1 MLSHLLDT
9 LTEILSQFTL
19 GNTTTATVFILQREN
34 LEIIQLAKD
43 AELTKLGD
51 ACDEYKANI
60 SLLLLQWTEEISHDI
75 ADGFLQVFVTYRIM
89 HWSIIFVDENY
100 NLFTCLSSCCKQDVL
115 KTTTKRL
122 LIYWINL

>member
-34 LEIIQLAKD
+34 LEIVQLAKD

-51 ACDEYKANI
+51 ACDEYKANV
-60 SLLLLQWTEEISHDI
+60 SLLLLQGAEEISHDV
-75 ADGFLQVFVTYRIM
+75 ADGLLQLFVTDRIM
-89 HWSIIFVDENY
+89 YRGIIFVDENN
-100 NLFTCLSSCCKQDVL
+100 NLLTCLSRGSQQDVL
-115 KTTTKRL
+115 KTTSKRL
-122 LIYWINL
+122 LIY

>member
-19 GNTTTATVFILQREN
+19 GYTTTATVFILQREN

-51 ACDEYKANI
+51 ARDEYKANI
-60 SLLLLQWTEEISHDI
+60 SLLLLQWTEEISHDV
-75 ADGFLQVFVTYRIM
+75 AYG
-89 HWSIIFVDENY
+89 
-100 NLFTCLSSCCKQDVL
+100 
-115 KTTTKRL
+115 L
-122 LIYWINL
+122 L

>member
-1 MLSHLLDT
+1 MLSHLLDS

-34 LEIIQLAKD
+34 LEIVQLAKD

-51 ACDEYKANI
+51 ACDEYKADV
-60 SLLLLQWTEEISHDI
+60 SLLLLQGAEEISHDI
-75 ADGFLQVFVTYRIM
+75 ADGLLQLFVTDRIM
-89 HWSIIFVDENY
+89 HRCVIFVDEND
-100 NLFTCLSSCCKQDVL
+100 NLLPCLSSSCKQDVL

-122 LIYWINL
+122 LIYWINF

>member
-19 GNTTTATVFILQREN
+19 GYTTTATVFILQREN

-60 SLLLLQWTEEISHDI
+60 SLLLLQWTEEISNDV
-75 ADGFLQVFVTYRIM
+75 ADG
-89 HWSIIFVDENY
+89 H
-100 NLFTCLSSCCKQDVL
+100 
-115 KTTTKRL
+115 
-122 LIYWINL
+122 

>member
-19 GNTTTATVFILQREN
+19 GYTTTATVFILQREN

-51 ACDEYKANI
+51 ARDEYKANI
-60 SLLLLQWTEEISHDI
+60 SLLLLQGAEEISHDI
-75 ADGFLQVFVTYRIM
+75 ADG
-89 HWSIIFVDENY
+89 
-100 NLFTCLSSCCKQDVL
+100 
-115 KTTTKRL
+115 L
-122 LIYWINL
+122 L